1 MLIGEPGVGK
11 TAIAEG
17 LARRIAAGEVPES
30 MRSKQVG
37 GWVLGLLCCLNKV
50 WACVDALGWDGV
62 HQSSGDRVVGRA
74 RALIMRIYIHT

>member
-30 MRSKQVG
+30 MRSKQVYG
-37 GWVLGLLCCLNKV
+37 GVGWVCWGGMGGDHNATEFRQAQFIHVCLSVTYMYK
-50 WACVDALGWDGV
+50 
-62 HQSSGDRVVGRA
+62 
-74 RALIMRIYIHT
+74 